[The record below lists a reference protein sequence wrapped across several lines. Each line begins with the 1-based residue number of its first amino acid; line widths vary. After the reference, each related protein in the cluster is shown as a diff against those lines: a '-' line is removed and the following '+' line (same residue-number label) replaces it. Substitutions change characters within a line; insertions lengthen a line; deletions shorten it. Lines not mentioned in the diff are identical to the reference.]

1 MNRVELSQLGGE
13 MKRVILCILAGAVGL
28 ASGWAAPVITSQP
41 QSQEVIAGS
50 EAVLSVGA
58 EDGAF

>member
-1 MNRVELSQLGGE
+1 
-13 MKRVILCILAGAVGL
+13 MKRFIVCLLTGIVGL

-58 EDGAF
+58 EDGVF